1 MIQCLHPSQRPIL
14 VAASDTLD
22 GALARSAIE
31 ELGLIPVLVQDAA
44 ETIRQLSGGARR
56 YAALVAGERVGEATG
71 FTLCGVARDAGCR
84 LPMLLLTSEVCRWTA
99 VRAARLEVSV
109 LWQPVPA
116 YRLAQTLTA
125 MLPPRP
131 CADAPKVKLP
141 RVASDLCRA
150 VRTGGRRVRS
160 RRPGTGA
167 RPLAA
172 LAERMVAPQ
181 ARLACLRGSHFL
193 YMAGHPRPFGGRLP
207 PRARCPQVTK
217 AEVCGPTRHQLP
229 SCFCSSLPP

>member
-14 VAASDTLD
+14 VAASDTFD
-22 GALARSAIE
+22 AALARSAIE

-56 YAALVAGERVGEATG
+56 YAALVVGERVGEATG

-109 LWQPVPA
+109 LWHPVAA

-131 CADAPKVKLP
+131 CAGAPKVRLP
-141 RVASDLCRA
+141 EWPRTSA
-150 VRTGGRRVRS
+150 V
-160 RRPGTGA
+160 
-167 RPLAA
+167 
-172 LAERMVAPQ
+172 
-181 ARLACLRGSHFL
+181 LRGGTRGAHGS
-193 YMAGHPRPFGGRLP
+193 APG
-207 PRARCPQVTK
+207 
-217 AEVCGPTRHQLP
+217 EVSL
-229 SCFCSSLPP
+229 SSA

>member
-22 GALARSAIE
+22 AALARSAIE

-56 YAALVAGERVGEATG
+56 YSALVAGERVGEATG

-99 VRAARLEVSV
+99 VRAARLAVSV

-116 YRLAQTLTA
+116 YRLAQTLTV

-131 CADAPKVKLP
+131 CAATPTVKLP
-141 RVASDLCRA
+141 EWSWDVCRVLQ
-150 VRTGGRRVRS
+150 TGRRRVRS
-160 RRPGTGA
+160 RRLGTA
-167 RPLAA
+167 DRPLAA
-172 LAERMVAPQ
+172 LSERMVALQ
-181 ARLACLRGSHFL
+181 ARLACLRGSRFL
-193 YMAGHPRPFGGRLP
+193 YLSGHPRPFGGRPP

-217 AEVCGPTRHQLP
+217 AEVCGPRHQLP
-229 SCFCSSLPP
+229 SCFCSSFPP